1 MEVFEKSRKKKK
13 VDQREAPNV
22 LEIQYRKIG
31 FASSPLPL
39 PVCEAQAFAVQGQ
52 NLIKKT
58 HARPAP
64 C

>member
-22 LEIQYRKIG
+22 LGIQYRKIG

-52 NLIKKT
+52 NLI
-58 HARPAP
+58 
-64 C
+64 